1 MASRPWRAVSMV
13 YPSRL
18 RISTIMSRIIG
29 SSSTTKILR
38 VLLYWF
44 ILLILFLL
52 LILFIRARFHG
63 SIHIRQI
70 KTEGR
75 TFTGNAM
82 LKPQPTS
89 HGFDVAATDIEPQSS
104 PAYRRGQGTRCAHK
118 LFKDFLLIFGRNTL
132 AFVIDLH

>member
-1 MASRPWRAVSMV
+1 MASRPWRAVSIE
-13 YPSRL
+13 YPSKL

-38 VLLYWF
+38 VLLFWFIPFILF
-44 ILLILFLL
+44 ILLI
-52 LILFIRARFHG
+52 RARFQG
-63 SIHIRQI
+63 CIHIRQI

-82 LKPQPTS
+82 LEPQPTS

-118 LFKDFLLIFGRNTL
+118 LLKDFLLIFGGNTL

>member
-1 MASRPWRAVSMV
+1 
-13 YPSRL
+13 
-18 RISTIMSRIIG
+18 MSRIIG

-38 VLLYWF
+38 VLLFWFIPFILFILF
-44 ILLILFLL
+44 ILLILL
-52 LILFIRARFHG
+52 IRARFQG
-63 SIHIRQI
+63 RIHIRQI

-104 PAYRRGQGTRCAHK
+104 SAYRRGQGTRCAHK
-118 LFKDFLLIFGRNTL
+118 LLKDFLLIFGRNTL

>member
-1 MASRPWRAVSMV
+1 
-13 YPSRL
+13 
-18 RISTIMSRIIG
+18 MSRIIG

-38 VLLYWF
+38 VLLCWF
-44 ILLILFLL
+44 ILLIL
-52 LILFIRARFHG
+52 LILLIRARFQG

-82 LKPQPTS
+82 LKPQPPS

-104 PAYRRGQGTRCAHK
+104 STYRRGQGTRCAHK
-118 LFKDFLLIFGRNTL
+118 LLKDFLLIFGRNTL
-132 AFVIDLH
+132 AFVIDLHYHHEHVGVTFDIDLLIGQRYFF